1 MTNIKTKT
9 AGRIA
14 VAAVLSM
21 GLTAG
26 AVSIASASSDHGTRV
41 SDHDHGFSWNLQG
54 RIEGVVSSY
63 TAGSSI
69 AVVSRGATTATT
81 YTLTSAT
88 TVTGLAAGASMLN
101 DHVVLVMSTTTPATV
116 LSIKVET
123 PKSAWIEGVV
133 SSYTA
138 GSSIAVVSRGA
149 TTATTYTLTSATT
162 VTGLAA
168 GASML
173 NDHVVLVMSTT
184 TPATVL
190 SIKVETPKSNCNGA
204 KDGTNGNGA
213 NGNFKA
219 SDDNLS
225 RHGFAYQGFSHGN
238 SSRHGNFRR

>member
-123 PKSAWIEGVV
+123 PKS
-133 SSYTA
+133 
-138 GSSIAVVSRGA
+138 
-149 TTATTYTLTSATT
+149 
-162 VTGLAA
+162 
-168 GASML
+168 
-173 NDHVVLVMSTT
+173 
-184 TPATVL
+184 
-190 SIKVETPKSNCNGA
+190 NCNGA